1 MDLASPSISHMWP
14 YLCRLSAKNLVTS
27 YLLVAWVIPEFQATF
42 EVLDLS
48 FLLYLSEVGSKVD

>member
-1 MDLASPSISHMWP
+1 MWP
-14 YLCRLSAKNLVTS
+14 YLYRLSAKNLVTS

-48 FLLYLSEVGSKVD
+48 FLLLYLSKVGSKVG